1 MISLTFGCFH
11 DHWGSFPVK
20 TQLRRMKE
28 KWKYKASHF
37 TATAGKFKIE
47 FQPWLL
53 NTLIKPPSDF
63 TEPGDFSVF
72 FFSCWHR
79 SAGKSA
85 ESLRRQMRTLCLSGP
100 VERELAG
107 RGLTCLPSRGIA
119 EARRWPRTHNRKP
132 RCPGRP
138 RPPAWRLRA
147 ELVWLPCSRAP
158 PHPSSA
164 NIRGADN

>member
-72 FFSCWHR
+72 FFFP
-79 SAGKSA
+79 AGIG
-85 ESLRRQMRTLCLSGP
+85 LQ
-100 VERELAG
+100 ERA
-107 RGLTCLPSRGIA
+107 PSRCEG
-119 EARRWPRTHNRKP
+119 
-132 RCPGRP
+132 RC
-138 RPPAWRLRA
+138 AHSA
-147 ELVWLPCSRAP
+147 SRAP
-158 PHPSSA
+158 WSGSSLA
-164 NIRGADN
+164 AA